1 MLAFRKRSFPCP
13 RAETAA
19 GLFRFRTMSASNPPQ
34 PGTDRGVRAL
44 LLGADTTL
52 LRKLRRRFESGE
64 PRPAAL
70 HAYRGLPSG
79 EDQLRR
85 IVDRRYDAHL
95 VVLDGGVASVDLIGR
110 LADRSPDTP
119 VIALLMPG
127 RAPVGL
133 VRQAVER
140 GAAGLLP
147 AARAGALALDL
158 AVHQARLTRMVFAQI
173 DVGGRREDAADRGA
187 VEALEA
193 AVALQRPALAEH
205 LRLTRQ
211 ICAALAAELGLDGD
225 ESRRIDLA
233 AGLHDIGMLGLPT
246 GSVEHPARLA
256 PEQRRMVQEH
266 VTLGQGLLAAAG
278 APAEI
283 VELASR
289 HHERLDGSGYPLGLA
304 ASQIGILE
312 RILAVADTLAA
323 TCRPRPWRPAL
334 PISEGLRVLQEGSA
348 RAFDPDVVDACTRL
362 VMMDAEGMG
371 GCLARPDSAPASFPR
386 PAPAVHDS
394 ATSGVESDPVAL
406 MGALADLAE
415 RGCPHRRGHAAGV
428 RRIAGTIA
436 RAMGLDPPSIQ
447 RLEAAALLH
456 DVGVAFLP
464 PGLWSK
470 PGPLSEAERG
480 LAGQHARLGER
491 FLAEQG
497 FSAPITRLVARHHE
511 RLDGS
516 GYPEGLR
523 AADISVEARVL
534 AVADTLDAL
543 TSWRPHRAALGWG
556 EALRWLDERRDRSL
570 DPRVVDACAPAVAG
584 LLGDR
589 AGT

>member
-1 MLAFRKRSFPCP
+1 M
-13 RAETAA
+13 TA
-19 GLFRFRTMSASNPPQ
+19 PPPPK

-44 LLGADTTL
+44 LLGADPAL
-52 LRKLRRRFESGE
+52 LRKLRRRFAAGT

-70 HAYRGLPSG
+70 HAYRGLPAG
-79 EDQLRR
+79 EGQLQRV
-85 IVDRRYDAHL
+85 VDRRYDAHL
-95 VVLDGGVASVDLIGR
+95 VVLDGDAASVDLIGR
-110 LADRSPDTP
+110 LVGRAPDTP
-119 VIALLMPG
+119 VIALLLPG

-133 VRQAVER
+133 VRQAVAR

-147 AARAGALALDL
+147 ADRAGALALDL

-173 DVGGRREDAADRGA
+173 NVSGRREDAAGRGSL
-187 VEALEA
+187 EALEA
-193 AVALQRPALAEH
+193 AAALQEPALAEH
-205 LRLTRQ
+205 LRLTRRL
-211 ICAALAAELGLDGD
+211 CAALAAELDLDRA
-225 ESRRIDLA
+225 EARRLDLA
-233 AGLHDIGMLGLPT
+233 AGLHDIGMLALPT
-246 GSVEHPARLA
+246 GSVDRQARLA

-304 ASQIGILE
+304 ASQIGLLE
-312 RILAVADTLAA
+312 RVLAVADTLAA

-362 VMMDAEGMG
+362 VMMDAEGFEA
-371 GCLARPDSAPASFPR
+371 CLAQPAAPPPPPQSALATPAGPV
-386 PAPAVHDS
+386 AGHVLA
-394 ATSGVESDPVAL
+394 ESDPVAL
-406 MGALADLAE
+406 MGTLADLAE

-428 RRIAGTIA
+428 RRVAGAIA
-436 RAMGLDPPSIQ
+436 RAMGLDTASTQ
-447 RLEAAALLH
+447 RIEDAALLH

-470 PGPLSEAERG
+470 PGPLSEAEQG

-497 FSAPITRLVARHHE
+497 FSGPITRLVARHHE

-523 AADISVEARVL
+523 AADLSVEARVL